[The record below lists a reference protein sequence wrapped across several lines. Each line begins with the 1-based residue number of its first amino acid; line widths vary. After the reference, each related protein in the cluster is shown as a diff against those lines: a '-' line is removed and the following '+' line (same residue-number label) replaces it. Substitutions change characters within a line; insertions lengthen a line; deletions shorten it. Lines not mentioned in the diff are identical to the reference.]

1 MIIKPVKHYNYSTIS
16 LRTGHIKCEIQVGVF
31 KTISDS
37 DLMVSSTVRKSPLWI
52 LTNFSYKNKDQRKH
66 KSNVMCFG
74 TLVIIKSGPSK
85 LVGAHPTW
93 LENMNILYM
102 ITIQYT
108 KLYAPSFIRVSK
120 YETPLALENKLMF
133 YVDKQLISQEL
144 IVNSNH
150 KDLTLTKKRHML
162 RLLHYEID

>member
-1 MIIKPVKHYNYSTIS
+1 
-16 LRTGHIKCEIQVGVF
+16 
-31 KTISDS
+31 
-37 DLMVSSTVRKSPLWI
+37 
-52 LTNFSYKNKDQRKH
+52 
-66 KSNVMCFG
+66 MCFG